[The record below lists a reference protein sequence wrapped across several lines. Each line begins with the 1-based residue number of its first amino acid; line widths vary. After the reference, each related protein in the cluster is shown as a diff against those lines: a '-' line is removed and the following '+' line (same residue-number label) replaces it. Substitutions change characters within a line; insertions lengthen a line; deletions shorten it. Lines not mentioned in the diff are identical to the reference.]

1 MFDLKK
7 TQGMEQGKRGR
18 KRLGTGK
25 RYHNVMLRFNDA
37 EYERLKKIAGFY
49 NLDISERGT
58 ISPLLRR
65 LVLRTGSEEKDRLP
79 DTSDLAYHINRIG
92 RNINQLVKLA
102 HYKNRRSPNSSLTDE
117 IKRTNGLL
125 NSLIEITMEGQTG

>member
-1 MFDLKK
+1 
-7 TQGMEQGKRGR
+7 MEQGKRGR
-18 KRLGTGK
+18 KRLGNRK
-25 RYHNVMLRFNDA
+25 RYHNVMLRFNDT
-37 EYERLKKIAGFY
+37 EYERLKKIAVSY
-49 NLDISERGT
+49 NLDISDRGT

-125 NSLIEITMEGQTG
+125 HELIEITLEERTG